1 MGLRNRNSRKVSA
14 RGKAAVFTSFVLCFS
29 MWPSGKSFAREKGET
44 MSLQMSSA
52 AFSSGEAI
60 PKKFT
65 CDGPDVSPQLKWN
78 DPPANTQSMALI
90 MDDPDAPG
98 STWVHWVLYD
108 LPANTREL
116 PEGVAKQE
124 QLSSGARQ
132 GRNDFEK
139 TGYGGPCPPPGK
151 PHRYFFK
158 LYALDNKLNLKSGAT
173 KVELERAMKSHVLAQ
188 AELIGK
194 YGR

>member
-1 MGLRNRNSRKVSA
+1 
-14 RGKAAVFTSFVLCFS
+14 
-29 MWPSGKSFAREKGET
+29 

-78 DPPANTQSMALI
+78 DPPAKTQSMALI

-173 KVELERAMKSHVLAQ
+173 KAELERAMKSHVLGQ